1 MNLDNAILAHYEWK
15 NKLKAAIAGQSQLDA
30 GTISRDNCCEFGKWL
45 YAEGGALYGKKP
57 EFTALLQ
64 KHKTF
69 HLEAGKVASAINAR
83 NYAAASQMIESATP
97 FGSASLA
104 VGVAVNALK
113 RSANIT

>member
-15 NKLKAAIAGQSQLDA
+15 NKLKAAIAGKAQLDA
-30 GTISRDNCCEFGKWL
+30 ATISLDNCCEFGKWL
-45 YAEGGALYGKKP
+45 YGDGGKQYGKKP

-69 HLEAGKVASAINAR
+69 HAEAGRVASAINAKK
-83 NYAAASQMIESATP
+83 YDEASKMIETSSP
-97 FGSASLA
+97 FGTASVG

-113 RSANIT
+113 RVAV